1 LRRFFAARAA
11 GVNGDG
17 KDLKLSKTKWL
28 AQTHA
33 SKVFWLLFFK
43 KVTRFHISGSVYITK
58 T

>member
-33 SKVFWLLFFK
+33 SKVFCAAFFQK
-43 KVTRFHISGSVYITK
+43 SGNNRERGSEA
-58 T
+58 